1 MKKLLL
7 ACLVCI
13 FAVACNNN
21 AETDKSNTDT
31 IQPDTTNTVSPAP
44 DSAKIDKTINTDT
57 LPVKDTL
64 KK

>member
-1 MKKLLL
+1 MKKLFL
-7 ACLVCI
+7 ACLVCSLA
-13 FAVACNNN
+13 FACNDN
-21 AETDKSNTDT
+21 AETDKIKTDT

-44 DSAKIDKTINTDT
+44 DSAKIDNTINTDT